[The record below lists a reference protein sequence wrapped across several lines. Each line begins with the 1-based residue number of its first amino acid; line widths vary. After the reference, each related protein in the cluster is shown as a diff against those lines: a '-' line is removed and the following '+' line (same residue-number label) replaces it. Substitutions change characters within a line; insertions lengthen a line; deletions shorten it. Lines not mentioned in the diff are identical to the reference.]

1 MEARLSAQL
10 EPITRRIPA
19 ERQSA
24 KRHYGIHPYFTRR
37 PSNVVRA
44 YIKHFT
50 QPDDT
55 VLDPFGGS
63 GVTAIEA
70 MLSNRCGIQNDI
82 NPLANFIACQ
92 VADTTYDDTGYIQRA
107 FADVR
112 NRCKE
117 EVERIPSLSAR
128 DVEQKLAHIKL
139 PQNIRLPRS
148 SDAETYFELFSPP
161 QLLALALLKAAVDD
175 IPDACT
181 RGVMLLAW
189 SATLGKLNKT
199 FLSARGR
206 LESRGG
212 SSIFSIYRY
221 KVAKNAVELP
231 PWEVFRERVM
241 NVIAGKDE
249 VLKQKRLWARTGGW
263 HGKFECHDL
272 DIADLP
278 TALRRKVDYIFTDPP
293 YGGHIAYLDL
303 SVLWNNWLGFPVP
316 ESSRQKE
323 LIVGGELRLTE
334 EHYIRRLRESIE
346 NCVRMLKP
354 NRWLSVV
361 FQHWNVR
368 YFEAILEAAAKSG
381 ASLAATVTQSGDTIW
396 SMHKKKNKERVMAGE
411 MILTFVKDGAGT
423 RAHRGHAA
431 QPCLEEL
438 INQALAEVS
447 PNGLPF
453 AGEVL
458 FNRIIMRAWE
468 RGALRSLDVTREDFA
483 DVLTRMGW
491 RYNPV
496 RHQWFNGHEPAL
508 SGVQLAF

>member
-1 MEARLSAQL
+1 MERSLQL
-10 EPITRRIPA
+10 EPITHRIAA

-37 PSNVVRA
+37 PANVVRA
-44 YIKHFT
+44 YVKHFT
-50 QPDDT
+50 RPGDC

-70 MLSNRCGIQNDI
+70 MLANRCGIQNDI
-82 NPLANFIACQ
+82 NPLANFIASQ
-92 VADTTYDDTGYIQRA
+92 IADTTYEETSYIKRA
-107 FADVR
+107 FAEIGS
-112 NRCKE
+112 RCKAE
-117 EVERIPSLSAR
+117 IEQIPSLSIR
-128 DVEQKLAHIKL
+128 QIEQKLARVDL
-139 PQNIRLPRS
+139 PENVKLPRS
-148 SDAETYFELFSPP
+148 SDAETYFDLFSPS
-161 QLLALALLKAAVDD
+161 QLLALAVLKEAIDQVS
-175 IPDACT
+175 DASAQ
-181 RGVMLLAW
+181 GAMLLAW
-189 SATLGKLNKT
+189 SASLGKLNKT

-221 KVAKNAVELP
+221 KVAKNTVELP

-249 VLKQKRLWARTGGW
+249 VLKQKHLWARTEGW
-263 HGKFECHDL
+263 RGRFESYCL

-278 TALRRKVDYIFTDPP
+278 AALGRKVDYIFTDPP

-303 SVLWNNWLGFPVP
+303 SILWNNWLGFPVSDSVR
-316 ESSRQKE
+316 EKE
-323 LIVGGELRLTE
+323 IIVGGELRLTE
-334 EHYIRRLRESIE
+334 EHYIRRLRESVRI
-346 NCVRMLKP
+346 CVGMLKE

-368 YFEAILEAAAKSG
+368 YFEAILEAAAQAG

-411 MILTFVKDGAGT
+411 MILTFVKDGASG
-423 RAHRGHAA
+423 RAVRRQSS
-431 QPCLEEL
+431 QPAIDEL
-438 INQALAEVS
+438 IGDALAEVS
-447 PNGLPF
+447 PDGRPF

-458 FNRIIMRAWE
+458 FNKIVMRAWK
-468 RGALRSLDVTREDFA
+468 RGALQSLDVTREDFSE
-483 DVLTRMGW
+483 VLTRKGW

-496 RHQWFNGHEPAL
+496 RHQWFNGQEPVP
-508 SGVQLAF
+508 SGHQLAF